1 MPKFCVG
8 PHVTPENDQN
18 FKKMC
23 LKVFLYVQR
32 EDAHRYKLQIKVE
45 IEDGCE
51 APYKPSNV

>member
-1 MPKFCVG
+1 M
-8 PHVTPENDQN
+8 NDQN

-23 LKVFLYVQR
+23 LKDFLYVQR